1 MAGNRRTVVIAGG
14 YVCTYPH
21 VPPRH
26 KAQTDCQPAPH
37 KATPAGKRI
46 ATVTTGFQARPPF
59 FGGTPSCTQLRGRS
73 KASAGSRRRHLYSG
87 RHCRTLPKRRIRLVF
102 STQPPQLSH
111 GPGHPTFADASRPEA
126 KARQRRQALEFEAL
140 VQPQDANHRAAHAVA
155 GYVAVFEHA
164 HLPSVECASTAT
176 ARFRLQPGRC
186 QCGRGRRCGE
196 YVVFTDHGA
205 GACYEGVAKF
215 PERSSRPAGMPWTSG
230 RIVHHDAD

>member
-1 MAGNRRTVVIAGG
+1 MQSRGQV
-14 YVCTYPH
+14 
-21 VPPRH
+21 
-26 KAQTDCQPAPH
+26 QTETSLQRA
-37 KATPAGKRI
+37 A
-46 ATVTTGFQARPPF
+46 
-59 FGGTPSCTQLRGRS
+59 
-73 KASAGSRRRHLYSG
+73 
-87 RHCRTLPKRRIRLVF
+87 
-102 STQPPQLSH
+102 LSH
-111 GPGHPTFADASRPEA
+111 TAEPANTPCFQRPSRSGGPVAKEHPAFADAARPDA
-126 KARQRRQALEFEAL
+126 KSRQRRQALEFEAL
-140 VQPQDANHRAAHAVA
+140 VQRQDANHRAPHAVA

-176 ARFRLQPGRC
+176 ARFRLPPGRC